1 MRLIGLPVFLAVSLP
16 LAPVAVEA
24 QQAERVYRIGLLSA
38 SSESAAAGV
47 EAYRGGLRTLGYVEG
62 RNVVIEHRFSTA
74 KITRVRLPKITRAG
88 L

>member
-1 MRLIGLPVFLAVSLP
+1 MRLIGLPVILAVSLP

-47 EAYRGGLRTLGYVEG
+47 EATVE
-62 RNVVIEHRFSTA
+62 VCEPSAMSKAATS
-74 KITRVRLPKITRAG
+74 
-88 L
+88 